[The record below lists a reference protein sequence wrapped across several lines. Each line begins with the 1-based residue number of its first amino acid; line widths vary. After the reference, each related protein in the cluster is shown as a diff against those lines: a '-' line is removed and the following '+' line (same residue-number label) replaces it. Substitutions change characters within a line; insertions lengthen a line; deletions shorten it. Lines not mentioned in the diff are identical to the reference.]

1 MGGEDSTGFR
11 ADPAWPRSVAA
22 AVAVQRELA
31 DRVQAQ
37 DDTGEVRRV
46 AGVDVGFP
54 GGGRIARA
62 AVAVLS
68 WPGLECE
75 GHTVAERP
83 VEFPYVPGLLSF
95 RELPVV
101 LQALARLD
109 RQPDLL
115 LVDGQGRA
123 HPRRFG
129 IACHLG
135 VLTGLPSIGVAK
147 TRLVGEHA
155 DVPDRRGAWVPLYDR
170 GEVIGAVLRSRVGV
184 KPIFVSVGHRVSLE
198 RAVHWVMA
206 CTTRYR
212 LPQTTRAAHALASG
226 LPVRAADEAIVQ
238 ASRRL
243 AHAPGSPPR

>member
-1 MGGEDSTGFR
+1 MGGEDSTGLAGDFV
-11 ADPAWPRSVAA
+11 APTSVRE
-22 AVAVQRELA
+22 AVAMQRELA
-31 DRVQAQ
+31 DRVSTR
-37 DDTGEVRRV
+37 DEVGPVRGV

-54 GGGRIARA
+54 GGGPIGRA

-68 WPGLECE
+68 FPGLEPLE
-75 GHTVAERP
+75 QAVAEQP

-101 LQALARLD
+101 LRALAQLG
-109 RQPDLL
+109 QPPDLL

-129 IACHLG
+129 VACHLG
-135 VLTGLPSIGVAK
+135 VLTGLPAIGVAK
-147 TRLVGEHA
+147 TRLIGEH
-155 DVPDRRGAWVPLYDR
+155 DTVPDRRGAWVRLHDR

-184 KPIFVSVGHRVSLE
+184 QPIYVSVGHRVSLE
-198 RAVHWVMA
+198 RAVDWVMA

-226 LPVRAADEAIVQ
+226 AVAR
-238 ASRRL
+238 
-243 AHAPGSPPR
+243 G

>member
-1 MGGEDSTGFR
+1 MGGEDSTGPVGGLLK
-11 ADPAWPRSVAA
+11 PASVRE
-22 AVAVQRELA
+22 AVAIQRELA
-31 DRVQAQ
+31 GRVLEI
-37 DDTGEVRRV
+37 DDARDVRRV
-46 AGVDVGFP
+46 AGIDVGFP
-54 GGGRIARA
+54 GGGPIARA

-68 WPGLECE
+68 FPGLEAVE
-75 GHTVAERP
+75 HALAERP

-95 RELPVV
+95 RELPAA

-147 TRLVGEHA
+147 SRLVGEHA

-184 KPIFVSVGHRVSLE
+184 KPIYVSVGHRVSLE

-212 LPQTTRAAHALASG
+212 LPQTTRAAHGLASG
-226 LPVRAADEAIVQ
+226 SAA
-238 ASRRL
+238 RGR
-243 AHAPGSPPR
+243 

>member
-1 MGGEDSTGFR
+1 MGGEDSIGL
-11 ADPAWPRSVAA
+11 AGDVDWPGSVAA
-22 AVAVQRELA
+22 AVALQRELA
-31 DRVQAQ
+31 DRVSTR
-37 DDTGEVRRV
+37 DDVGLVRRV

-54 GGGRIARA
+54 GGGPIARA

-68 WPGLECE
+68 FPGLDAAEQV
-75 GHTVAERP
+75 VAEQP

-101 LQALARLD
+101 LQALKRLA
-109 RQPDLL
+109 QAPDLL

-135 VLTGLPSIGVAK
+135 VLAGLPAIGVAK
-147 TRLVGEHA
+147 TRLIGEHDA
-155 DVPDRRGAWVPLYDR
+155 VPDRRGAWVRLHHR
-170 GEVIGAVLRSRVGV
+170 GEVIGAVLRSRAGV
-184 KPIFVSVGHRVSLE
+184 QPIYVSVGHRVSLE
-198 RAVHWVMA
+198 SAVDWVMA

-226 LPVRAADEAIVQ
+226 GR
-238 ASRRL
+238 
-243 AHAPGSPPR
+243 